1 VKKAYTIVSGHL
13 RNRFTLNVVVDPTH
27 NFTEAECVHLATKM
41 LVLADVMRVERE
53 TRARK
58 AARHRARQK
67 VVSETRAQGT

>member
-1 VKKAYTIVSGHL
+1 
-13 RNRFTLNVVVDPTH
+13 VDPTH